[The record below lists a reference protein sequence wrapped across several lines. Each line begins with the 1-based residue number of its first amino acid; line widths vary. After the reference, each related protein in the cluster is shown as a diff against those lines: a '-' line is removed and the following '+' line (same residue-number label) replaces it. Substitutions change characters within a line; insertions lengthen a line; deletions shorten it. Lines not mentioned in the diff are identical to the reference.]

1 MKHLCWEIKSAFFR
15 NVGPAD
21 IDVVAAIGDHLVTG
35 TGALANTTIDTFKD
49 FPQISFAI
57 GENIWGLKDIKKGLC
72 HQVGEETGEGSE
84 QFQIF

>member
-1 MKHLCWEIKSAFFR
+1 MPFFFR

-57 GENIWGLKDIKKGLC
+57 GENI
-72 HQVGEETGEGSE
+72 
-84 QFQIF
+84 